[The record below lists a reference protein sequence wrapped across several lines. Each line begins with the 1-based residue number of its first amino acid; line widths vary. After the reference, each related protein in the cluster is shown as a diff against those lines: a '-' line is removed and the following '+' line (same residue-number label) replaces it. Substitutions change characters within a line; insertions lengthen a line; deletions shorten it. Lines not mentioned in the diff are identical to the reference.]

1 MLHGGDG
8 GRGVCVL
15 GHATPCVI
23 NGTYRSAPEASR
35 FRKGAA
41 DKLPLMARGSQLHSS
56 STRVMSIAMI
66 VIGIGLVVRT
76 LIAGG
81 GALATGLVLGVL
93 FVLAGGARLYLQLR
107 A

>member
-8 GRGVCVL
+8 GRDMCVL
-15 GHATPCVI
+15 GHATPCLI

-56 STRVMSIAMI
+56 TTRVMSIAMI

-76 LIAGG
+76 LVAGG

-93 FVLAGGARLYLQLR
+93 FVLAGVARLYLQLR